1 MQKEKQMSS
10 KIQTPVPFRLS
21 DHKSFSEEWGLHK
34 KSSEWWY
41 ATGVLNDETGKLYS
55 FQFTLLRIRAA
66 FLRPYILMLTLTD
79 FETGRHRYRQRITLS
94 TKEIEIAQDRLRFGE
109 DVLLEKHSEGMRLQV
124 SEPDFSLELT
134 LGFGKGAVWHCDNG
148 ALQMGVPKPGQ
159 TTLYYSYPN
168 MPTQGE
174 VTLDGKTMRVLG
186 KTWFDKQGGPYALL
200 KPETHWEWFSL
211 RFFDDE
217 EMMLFTFPQD
227 DYRDGTYIRKDGSS
241 MRLNGYAV
249 EATQFITM
257 DGNIRYAC
265 AWRVSLPGFK
275 QERYEI
281 RPLIP
286 GQMNIG
292 YYELLEGCMTK
303 PAIWPGTALWS
314 CCPERATRSF
324 RYSCFSRRENRRS
337 DIDLHGK
344 RNGTWR
350 KIRINS
356 TQSSSAP
363 APAELPSQACLQ
375 MKASACC

>member
-10 KIQTPVPFRLS
+10 MIQTPVPFRLS
-21 DHKSFSEEWGLHK
+21 DHKSFSEEWGPHK

-200 KPETHWEWFSL
+200 KP
-211 RFFDDE
+211 
-217 EMMLFTFPQD
+217 
-227 DYRDGTYIRKDGSS
+227 
-241 MRLNGYAV
+241 
-249 EATQFITM
+249 
-257 DGNIRYAC
+257 
-265 AWRVSLPGFK
+265 
-275 QERYEI
+275 
-281 RPLIP
+281 
-286 GQMNIG
+286 
-292 YYELLEGCMTK
+292 
-303 PAIWPGTALWS
+303 
-314 CCPERATRSF
+314 
-324 RYSCFSRRENRRS
+324 
-337 DIDLHGK
+337 
-344 RNGTWR
+344 
-350 KIRINS
+350 
-356 TQSSSAP
+356 
-363 APAELPSQACLQ
+363 
-375 MKASACC
+375 